1 MKINGRIA
9 VVTGGADGIGKG
21 LCERFAKDGARKVI
35 VLDRNGDGARRTAA
49 GIGGIAYDCD
59 VSREADV
66 KRIVDEVEKTVGPI
80 ALFCSNA
87 GIGDFGGRPDDAT
100 SQPND
105 QWQRGWEVN
114 VMAHVYA
121 ARACLP
127 YMLSRREGYFVNT
140 ASAAGLLNQIGNPV
154 YGVTKHAAV
163 GFAEILAIT
172 HREQGIRVSVL
183 CPQAVDTPMLRRAGA
198 GSQNVDGILSAEQV
212 AQCVVEAIDEE
223 RFEILPHPQVLGYM
237 RKKTENYSRWIG
249 GMAKL
254 RRALADAKQP

>member
-1 MKINGRIA
+1 MKIKGRIA
-9 VVTGGADGIGKG
+9 VVTGGADGIGRA
-21 LCERFAKDGARKVI
+21 LCERFVKEGAAKVI
-35 VLDRNGDGARRTAA
+35 VLDRNGEGAERVASA
-49 GIGGIAYDCD
+49 IGGVAYPCD
-59 VSREADV
+59 VSLEQDV
-66 KRIVDEVEKTVGPI
+66 RGIVDEVEGKLGPI

-105 QWQRGWEVN
+105 QWQRGWDVN

-127 YMLSRREGYFVNT
+127 YMIKRGEGYFVNT
-140 ASAAGLLNQIGNPV
+140 ASAAGLLNQIGNAV

-172 HREQGIRVSVL
+172 HRDQGIRVSVL
-183 CPQAVDTPMLRRAGA
+183 CPQAVDTPMLRRAGI
-198 GSQNVDGILSAEQV
+198 GSQNVDGVLSPEQV

-237 RKKTENYSRWIG
+237 RRKTENYSRWIG

-254 RRALADAKQP
+254 RRELSEAKR

>member
-1 MKINGRIA
+1 MEIKGKIV

-21 LCERFAKDGARKVI
+21 LCERFAGDGAAKVI
-35 VLDRNGDGARRTAA
+35 VLDRNEEGAKKVAA
-49 GIGGIAYDCD
+49 AIGGIAFGCD
-59 VSREADV
+59 VSREADLR
-66 KRIVDEVEKTVGPI
+66 RIVDDVEQTIGPI

-87 GIGDFGGRPDDAT
+87 GIGDFGGRPEDAT
-100 SQPND
+100 SQPNE

-127 YMLSRREGYFVNT
+127 YMTKRGEGYFVNT

-172 HREQGIRVSVL
+172 HRDQGIRVSVL

-198 GSQNVDGILSAEQV
+198 GSQNVDGVLTPEQV
-212 AQCVVEAIDEE
+212 AQCVVEAIEEE

-254 RRALADAKQP
+254 RRELAQAKR